1 MNDLEI
7 LERIQKIYIRV
18 LGDKDTILMPEMDFI
33 ASKEISSFIKMEFI
47 AEIEDE
53 FNIELT
59 YSSIQPIRKI
69 SELMELI
76 KNQMNLYFRV

>member
-7 LERIQKIYIRV
+7 LERIQKVYIRV

-33 ASKEISSFIKMEFI
+33 ASKEISSFIRMEFI

-69 SELMELI
+69 SELIELI
-76 KNQMNLYFRV
+76 KNQTNLSF

>member
-7 LERIQKIYIRV
+7 LERIQKVYIRV

-33 ASKEISSFIKMEFI
+33 ASKGISSFIRMEFI

-69 SELMELI
+69 RELIELI
-76 KNQMNLYFRV
+76 KNQTNLSF

>member
-76 KNQMNLYFRV
+76 KNQINLSF

>member
-33 ASKEISSFIKMEFI
+33 ASKEISSFIRMEFI

-76 KNQMNLYFRV
+76 KNQMNLSF

>member
-7 LERIQKIYIRV
+7 LERIQKVYIRV

-69 SELMELI
+69 SELIELI
-76 KNQMNLYFRV
+76 KNQTNLSF

>member
-33 ASKEISSFIKMEFI
+33 ASKEISSFIRMEFI

-69 SELMELI
+69 SELIELI
-76 KNQMNLYFRV
+76 KNQTNLSF

>member
-7 LERIQKIYIRV
+7 LERIQKVYIRV

-47 AEIEDE
+47 AEIEDV

-59 YSSIQPIRKI
+59 YSSIKPIKKI
-69 SELMELI
+69 SELIELI
-76 KNQMNLYFRV
+76 KTQTNLSL

>member
-7 LERIQKIYIRV
+7 LERIQKVYIRV

-33 ASKEISSFIKMEFI
+33 ASKEISSFIRMEFI

-69 SELMELI
+69 RELIELI
-76 KNQMNLYFRV
+76 KNQTNLSF

>member
-76 KNQMNLYFRV
+76 KNQMNLSF